1 MSSRFCAQTLRPV
14 VDIVLAAAMTNL
26 TLCLPHRTVLYSAT
40 DCTYCTVPCPFNFKF
55 NFNRFANLVAVQQ
68 EFKFNF
74 NRFANLVAVQQG
86 CRILSYHLDLMR
98 TCFATQADAS
108 DGSRLGCVALFVCRN
123 S

>member
-40 DCTYCTVPCPFNFKF
+40 DCTYCTVPCPF
-55 NFNRFANLVAVQQ
+55 